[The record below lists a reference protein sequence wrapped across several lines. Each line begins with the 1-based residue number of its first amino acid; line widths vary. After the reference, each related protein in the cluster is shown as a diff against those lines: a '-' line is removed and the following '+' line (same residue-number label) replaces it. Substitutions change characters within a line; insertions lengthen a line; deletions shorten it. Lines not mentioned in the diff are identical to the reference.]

1 MQSAEFGQSPS
12 FANAVI
18 ALPRITAAFGPTCRS
33 KAGTGMTEK
42 SQTSPIKRS
51 QKGVSDEQISVIAM
65 DWLNEW
71 DWIIYDGKFGL
82 FGRTHT

>member
-1 MQSAEFGQSPS
+1 MT
-12 FANAVI
+12 
-18 ALPRITAAFGPTCRS
+18 AL
-33 KAGTGMTEK
+33 